1 MPYESGEKFTRVM
14 QLFRRLCDTEAGVT
28 TKQLAEELE
37 VNQRTVQRYVQ
48 MLRDSA
54 GIDIEERDARL
65 HIGPGTRLPAMQLN
79 RYQATLLLVA
89 LRLLQQLRTDND
101 PDMVGALAQLSRALR
116 VPLVARYLERT
127 LRTVEERPH
136 NPERT
141 QVERA
146 AIDGFVDSRA
156 IEVTYVDG
164 AGRETTRTLHPYFIE
179 PAAQGRHIYVFAQ
192 DSMSG
197 EVRPFRLDRIRTAR
211 LLPTTFRTPDDFDI
225 DRVIGTSWGV
235 WQSEHPDH
243 VILRFTPEG
252 SRVLKQNL
260 AHPNATLTE
269 LPDGGVEMSID
280 VASEVEMRPW
290 VLGWGPLVTVQQPDS
305 LRDFVEDAAQRVA
318 ALYAEHAGT
327 SA

>member
-14 QLFRRLCDTEAGVT
+14 QLFRRLSDTETGVT

-89 LRLLQQLRTDND
+89 LRLLQQLRTEHD
-101 PDMVGALAQLSRALR
+101 PDMVGALAQLSRSLR

-127 LRTVEERPH
+127 LRTVEARPQ
-136 NPERT
+136 NPDRTKVERT
-141 QVERA
+141 V
-146 AIDGFVDSRA
+146 IDAFVDSRG

-164 AGRETTRTLHPYFIE
+164 AGKETKRSLEPYFVE
-179 PAAQGRHIYVFAQ
+179 PSTQGRHIYVFAH
-192 DSMSG
+192 DSLSH
-197 EVRPFRLDRIRTAR
+197 EVRPFRLDRIQSAR
-211 LLPTTFRTPDDFDI
+211 LLPATFRAPDNFDI
-225 DRVIGTSWGV
+225 DRVTSTSWGV
-235 WQSEHPDH
+235 WQSERPDH
-243 VILRFTPEG
+243 VVLHFTPEG
-252 SRVLKQNL
+252 ARVLLQANP
-260 AHPNATLTE
+260 HPNALVTTLPE
-269 LPDGGVEMSID
+269 GGAEMCID

-290 VLGWGPLVTVQQPDS
+290 VLGWGPLVTVCEPDS
-305 LRDFVEDAAQRVA
+305 LRDFVADAAQRVA
-318 ALYAEHAGT
+318 ALYT
-327 SA
+327 RLN

>member
-1 MPYESGEKFTRVM
+1 MPYESGEKFTRVL
-14 QLFRRLCDTEAGVT
+14 QLFRRLAETETGVT

-89 LRLLQQLRTDND
+89 LRLLQQLRTEHD

-127 LRTVEERPH
+127 LRTVESRPQ
-136 NPERT
+136 NPDRT
-141 QVERA
+141 QVERTV
-146 AIDGFVDSRA
+146 IDAFVDSRA

-164 AGRETTRTLHPYFIE
+164 AGKETTRSLQPYFVE
-179 PAAQGRHIYVFAQ
+179 PSSQGRHIYVFAH
-192 DSMSG
+192 DSLSG
-197 EVRPFRLDRIRTAR
+197 EVRPFRLDRIHRAR
-211 LLPTTFRTPDDFDI
+211 LLPTTFRAPDDFDV
-225 DRVIGTSWGV
+225 DRLTSTSWGV
-235 WQSEHPDH
+235 WQSERPDH
-243 VILRFTPEG
+243 VVLRFTPEG
-252 SRVLKQNL
+252 ARVLLQNPS
-260 AHPNATLTE
+260 HPNAVVEE
-269 LPDGGVEMSID
+269 LPEGGVEMRID

-290 VLGWGPLVTVQQPDS
+290 VLGWGPLVTVCEPAS
-305 LRDFVEDAAQRVA
+305 LREFVADAAERVA
-318 ALYAEHAGT
+318 ALYP
-327 SA
+327 

>member
-14 QLFRRLCDTEAGVT
+14 QLFRRLSETETGVT

-65 HIGPGTRLPAMQLN
+65 LIGPGTRLPAMQLN

-89 LRLLQQLRTDND
+89 LRLLQQLRTEHD

-127 LRTVEERPH
+127 LRTVEARPQ
-136 NPERT
+136 NPDRT
-141 QVERA
+141 QVERTV
-146 AIDGFVDSRA
+146 IDAFVDSRG
-156 IEVTYVDG
+156 IDVTYVDG
-164 AGRETTRTLHPYFIE
+164 AGKATKRTLQPYFIE
-179 PAAQGRHIYVFAQ
+179 PSSQGRHMYVFAH
-192 DSMSG
+192 DSLSG
-197 EVRPFRLDRIRTAR
+197 QVRPFRLDRIHTAR

-225 DRVIGTSWGV
+225 DRVTSTSWGV
-235 WQSEHPDH
+235 WQSERPDH
-243 VILRFTPEG
+243 VVLRFTSEG
-252 SRVLKQNL
+252 ARVLLQNRS
-260 AHPNATLTE
+260 HPNAVVTD
-269 LPDGGVEMSID
+269 LPEGGVEMRID

-290 VLGWGPLVTVQQPDS
+290 VLGWGPLVTVCMPAS
-305 LRDFVEDAAQRVA
+305 LRAFVADAAQGVA
-318 ALYAEHAGT
+318 ALYADQH
-327 SA
+327 

>member
-14 QLFRRLCDTEAGVT
+14 QLFRRLSETEAGVT

-37 VNQRTVQRYVQ
+37 VGQRSVQRYVQ

-54 GIDIEERDARL
+54 GIDIEERDSRL

-89 LRLLQQLRTDND
+89 LRLLQQLRPEHD

-127 LRTVEERPH
+127 LRTIEERPA
-136 NPERT
+136 NQERIRM
-141 QVERA
+141 ERA
-146 AIDGFVDSRA
+146 VIDGFVDSRA
-156 IEVTYVDG
+156 VEVHYVDG
-164 AGRETTRTLHPYFIE
+164 AGRETRRTLQPYFIE

-192 DSMSG
+192 DSLSG
-197 EVRPFRLDRIRTAR
+197 EVRPFRLDRIRSAR
-211 LLPTTFRTPDDFDI
+211 LLPQAFHTPDDFDI
-225 DRVIGTSWGV
+225 DRVVSTSWSV

-243 VILRFTPEG
+243 VVLRFTEEG
-252 SRVLKQNL
+252 ARLLVENRW
-260 AHPNATLTE
+260 HPNAE
-269 LPDGGVEMSID
+269 LLDLPGGGVEMRID

-290 VLGWGPLVTVQQPDS
+290 VLGWGPLVTVCQPES
-305 LRDFVEDAAQRVA
+305 LRAYVESAARRTA
-318 ALYAEHAGT
+318 ELYAPGE

>member
-14 QLFRRLCDTEAGVT
+14 QLFRRLSETETGVT
-28 TKQLAEELE
+28 TKQLADELE

-89 LRLLQQLRTDND
+89 LRLLQQLRPEHD

-127 LRTVEERPH
+127 LRTVEARPR
-136 NPERT
+136 NPDRT
-141 QVERA
+141 QVERTV
-146 AIDGFVDSRA
+146 IDAFVDARG

-164 AGRETTRTLHPYFIE
+164 AGKETKRVLQPYFVE
-179 PAAQGRHIYVFAQ
+179 PSSQGRHIYVFAH
-192 DSMSG
+192 DSLSN
-197 EVRPFRLDRIRTAR
+197 EVRPFRLDRIHTAR

-225 DRVIGTSWGV
+225 DRVTSTSWGV
-235 WQSEHPDH
+235 WQSERPDH
-243 VILRFTPEG
+243 VVLRFTPEG
-252 SRVLKQNL
+252 ARVLLQNPS
-260 AHPNATLTE
+260 HPNAVVTG
-269 LPDGGVEMSID
+269 LPQGGVEMRID

-290 VLGWGPLVTVQQPDS
+290 VLGWGPLVTVCGPAS
-305 LRDFVEDAAQRVA
+305 LREFVADAAHRVA
-318 ALYAEHAGT
+318 ALYT
-327 SA
+327 